1 MIVNDLH
8 PTPSLAHLNHE
19 NYYKIYR
26 QMFLF

>member
-19 NYYKIYR
+19 NYKIYR